1 MVITGDMQS
10 VNKINFAIFRWF
22 GPEFR
27 PRFANLKQELG
38 IKLLDV
44 DNEDYKKRRD
54 ETLKKPNAVIG
65 QTVVQ

>member
-27 PRFANLKQELG
+27 PRFANLKLELKHIYCGKDPSHSIPVTFQEVCF
-38 IKLLDV
+38 K
-44 DNEDYKKRRD
+44 
-54 ETLKKPNAVIG
+54 A
-65 QTVVQ
+65 